1 VALPLFAAELG
12 LGAAGVGLIIA
23 LPQLSKLCFNLPVG
37 YLIDTIGRKPAL
49 LAGGLLDALGQLG
62 TATALSLGQLAPAR
76 LLVGFGSA
84 TTATSTQAYTLDVVG
99 KYPAHSGLLLGLI
112 QAVGFL
118 AFAIGPEVGGRVT
131 ARYGPTAPFKLIAAI
146 LLLTTPPKLLLP
158 ETAPR
163 RMAEAGT
170 PGTTLVQVGCDAL
183 ASYAALLAD
192 PRQVALLAMKMSFFC
207 GLSLIL
213 TIVPLHATAAWDA
226 TAADLGRLYSF
237 VTLLSLVV
245 SPLAGLL
252 ADRLGKAR
260 LAAVGSLSTAVG
272 VALMPLATTKLTYY
286 LARSV
291 WSAGEALLITAY
303 TALALDVTPEAQR
316 GARTSLDNQV
326 GDVALL
332 FLPVLFGVLGSK
344 SSSAAFW
351 LASALMLGCNLV
363 FGKLIAAEAKPA

>member
-1 VALPLFAAELG
+1 MSYACM
-12 LGAAGVGLIIA
+12 
-23 LPQLSKLCFNLPVG
+23 Q
-37 YLIDTIGRKPAL
+37 
-49 LAGGLLDALGQLG
+49 
-62 TATALSLGQLAPAR
+62 
-76 LLVGFGSA
+76 
-84 TTATSTQAYTLDVVG
+84 
-99 KYPAHSGLLLGLI
+99 
-112 QAVGFL
+112 
-118 AFAIGPEVGGRVT
+118 VGGRVT

-226 TAADLGRLYSF
+226 TAADLGRLYRRVLSHYLRLRPIAFDDIPRPPLWASAAHTEDHTEDHTRSAAELPERMPLVADEVPGAWLLVARLATCAASSHCSRSSSRLSPASSRIASARRVHCPPAISHSF
-237 VTLLSLVV
+237 APFVYPFECPSIALDGL
-245 SPLAGLL
+245 PLIAPWSQ
-252 ADRLGKAR
+252 AR

-291 WSAGEALLITAY
+291 W
-303 TALALDVTPEAQR
+303 
-316 GARTSLDNQV
+316 
-326 GDVALL
+326 
-332 FLPVLFGVLGSK
+332 
-344 SSSAAFW
+344 
-351 LASALMLGCNLV
+351 
-363 FGKLIAAEAKPA
+363 